1 MVHGIC
7 GMNNLNHDLD
17 GSYTESGSAET
28 RTFHYL
34 GHSLYT
40 EEAKLK
46 KMNEWSTSVISSS
59 VY

>member
-46 KMNEWSTSVISSS
+46 KNEWMKHVSH
-59 VY
+59 